1 MLMIPK
7 TEWYLLRNSQRGKV
21 LQLFSFPMS
30 FEISLLIFTSAW
42 HNSLLSAQTEM
53 LARVVFESVLL

>member
-30 FEISLLIFTSAW
+30 FEISLLIFTSAR